1 MTKIV
6 NLYVITAAMACS
18 VASGQNIV
26 ETTTTPPPPPA
37 RLQTQIQVDPSRNA
51 AAQSVPSGTA
61 EAYKNGK
68 LYYHAVPSTPAP
80 GSVVKIIDSKKDTD
94 YAVKVYRLKTK
105 GIAAEIGSFIRTAVD
120 KENGKVEQAV
130 DTETMEECL
139 VVTAPDFQLAF
150 IDDAI
155 QQLDHPGLSYNDD
168 GTVDGAFRMKH
179 RLASEIAQVIQN
191 VLQSKDAVTY
201 SDNVVNMIYYKD
213 DPSVYDATM
222 EYVNLLDVPPEQV
235 RIEAQIVEVEND
247 ADFNFGLALEAWKEG
262 LPENVDMQLDFQ
274 QGSNNANMNIDP
286 KSLAQYAAQSILIQG
301 MRPKAMANFINYLSR
316 SGHAKVLSSPTVV
329 ALNGQ
334 QATIAS
340 LDNIPYRAYSTPDTP
355 LSKQTSTGVSLT
367 ITPTIG
373 TETMTLAINAAV
385 NSLIGWTSSSE
396 PIVNTRTTTANVVLK
411 DGELFTLSGLRKDAV
426 TKADERVPVLGYI
439 PLVGYAFR
447 HEIDVTRTS
456 EIIVFLT
463 PRKVTPDK
471 GITDRERA
479 FLKKHRDEADAPP
492 PSAAKDLLD
501 KLILNKKP

>member
-1 MTKIV
+1 MTIRALFSFIV
-6 NLYVITAAMACS
+6 AAAMTCA

-26 ETTTTPPPPPA
+26 ETPTTTPPPS
-37 RLQTQIQVDPSRNA
+37 RLQTQIQIDPTRNA
-51 AAQSVPSGTA
+51 VAQPVPSGTA
-61 EAYKNGK
+61 DAYKKGK

-94 YAVKVYRLKTK
+94 YAVKVYKLKTK

-120 KENGKVEQAV
+120 KEGGKVEQAV

-179 RLASEIAQVIQN
+179 RLASEIATVIQN

-235 RIEAQIVEVEND
+235 RIEAQIVEIEND
-247 ADFNFGLALEAWKEG
+247 SDFNFGLALEAWKEG

-274 QGSNNANMNIDP
+274 QGSNNSNMNIDP
-286 KSLAQYAAQSILIQG
+286 KSLAQYAAQSVIIQG
-301 MRPKAMANFINYLSR
+301 MRPKAMANFINYLSK

-329 ALNGQ
+329 AINGQ

-340 LDNIPYRAYSTPDTP
+340 LDNIPYKAYSNPDTP

-385 NSLIGWTSSSE
+385 NSLIGWTGSSE

-411 DGELFTLSGLRKDAV
+411 DGELFSLSGLRKDAV
-426 TKADERVPVLGYI
+426 TKADSRVPVLGYI

-456 EIIVFLT
+456 EIVVFLT
-463 PRKVTPDK
+463 PRKVTPEK
-471 GITDRERA
+471 AVPDRDRNL
-479 FLKKHRDEADAPP
+479 LKKAKDEVEAPP
-492 PSAAKDLLD
+492 PSAARDALD